1 MKKLLFPFILLF
13 VVGLQAQRVNL
24 SKLGDV
30 PRNYYEE
37 IPFEFV
43 SEKIL
48 IPVEIEGET
57 YRFILDTGAPNVVSK
72 RLFEKLGG
80 KAVSSLRVSDANNQ
94 SSQMNVANL
103 SEIKLGNALFKN
115 IPALVNLDDSNVVF
129 RCFQIDGLLG
139 SNVLSTSVVQ
149 FDLPNKKVILTDQ
162 RKKLQLDNAN
172 REKLELVGKQKSPY
186 VWIEVIGEKTGR
198 ERLLVDTGAADLYD
212 LSKAHYATFSK
223 LPIFQERG
231 TSVGGSSIGL
241 FGAGAKEEH
250 ARLLLPALKLA
261 GHPFRNVVLETTN
274 DDNSRIG
281 ATILK
286 HGLLTLDYKKKR
298 FYFEPF
304 KEETLMDDRAR
315 GVSLTSDGKHLL
327 IGLVWEEELKDK
339 LSYGDVIL
347 QIEGEDYEVCDI
359 IARREEF
366 KAADSVRYL
375 IQPADGGENFEI
387 ELAKR
392 SLAQTLE

>member
-57 YRFILDTGAPNVVSK
+57 YRFILDTGAPNVISK

-186 VWIEVIGEKTGR
+186 V
-198 ERLLVDTGAADLYD
+198 
-212 LSKAHYATFSK
+212 
-223 LPIFQERG
+223 
-231 TSVGGSSIGL
+231 
-241 FGAGAKEEH
+241 
-250 ARLLLPALKLA
+250 
-261 GHPFRNVVLETTN
+261 
-274 DDNSRIG
+274 
-281 ATILK
+281 
-286 HGLLTLDYKKKR
+286 
-298 FYFEPF
+298 
-304 KEETLMDDRAR
+304 
-315 GVSLTSDGKHLL
+315 
-327 IGLVWEEELKDK
+327 
-339 LSYGDVIL
+339 
-347 QIEGEDYEVCDI
+347 
-359 IARREEF
+359 
-366 KAADSVRYL
+366 
-375 IQPADGGENFEI
+375 
-387 ELAKR
+387 
-392 SLAQTLE
+392 